1 MLKML
6 YIFCEILPYVQHI
19 ITYDTSNAILHLTC
33 YAKSANDAGRS
44 GLWLV
49 AGSRTNIWRDDVA
62 WCTYKSIGGFLLFST
77 ALAERCYAPALYPG
91 IILGHT
97 NTARKTLY
105 LSHFYLQSPT
115 PSLCLPSY
123 FSAPSTESVA
133 PVKCKTSRS
142 TSTTCQQREYKS
154 H

>member
-1 MLKML
+1 MCNILLRTIRAMQ
-6 YIFCEILPYVQHI
+6 FCTSPVTQKVQM
-19 ITYDTSNAILHLTC
+19 TQDVVAC
-33 YAKSANDAGRS
+33 
-44 GLWLV
+44 GLWPL
-49 AGSRTNIWRDDVA
+49 AESRTSIWRDDVA